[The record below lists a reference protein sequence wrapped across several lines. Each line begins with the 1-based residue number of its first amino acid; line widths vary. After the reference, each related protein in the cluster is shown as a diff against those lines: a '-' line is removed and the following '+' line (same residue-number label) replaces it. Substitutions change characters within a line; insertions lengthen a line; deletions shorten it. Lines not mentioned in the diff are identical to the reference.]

1 MLRLLIYFA
10 LAAAAASTLAA
21 PSPSNAAPAPVA
33 VQAPASTRFSVI
45 VEGKGPD
52 LILIPGLMSGR
63 EAWDD
68 AVSSLGGRY
77 RVHRLKLSGF
87 AGEPVRGNSE
97 GAIVDNVVE
106 QLDSYIKANHLVRPA
121 IAGHSMGGLTA
132 ILLAARHPDSVGRV
146 LVVDALPFYS
156 LLFGPDATAEA
167 AAPQAAS
174 FRDSI
179 LAMDEAA
186 WRAGQPRTA
195 ATLVKNEARRSRL
208 VADAESSDCGV
219 AARAIYEVMTTDARP
234 LLPSIKAPLTIAYAT
249 NEYAGEERV
258 GPLYRK
264 AYEGA
269 PGAKLVRVDGSYHFI
284 MYDQP
289 ERFRAL
295 LAEFLSDH

>member
-1 MLRLLIYFA
+1 MLKNIAAAAMA
-10 LAAAAASTLAA
+10 LAAASTLNVPARSSAA
-21 PSPSNAAPAPVA
+21 PPAAEAAAAP
-33 VQAPASTRFSVI
+33 TRFSVT

-63 EAWDD
+63 EVWDD
-68 AVSSLGGRY
+68 AVASLGGRY

-87 AGEPVRGNSE
+87 AGEPVRGNGE
-97 GAIVDNVVE
+97 GSVVDNVVE
-106 QLDSYIKANHLVRPA
+106 QLDAYIKANHLVRPA

-132 ILLAARHPDSVGRV
+132 MLLAARHPDSVGRV

-156 LLFGPDATAEA
+156 LMFGPDATVEAVAPRA
-167 AAPQAAS
+167 AA
-174 FRDSI
+174 FRDSV
-179 LAMDEAA
+179 LAMDVGA

-195 ATLVKNEARRSRL
+195 ATLVKTESFRSRL
-208 VADAESSDCGV
+208 VADAEASDRAV

-234 LLPSIKAPLTIAYAT
+234 LLPAIKAPLTIAYAT
-249 NEYAGEERV
+249 NEYAGEEMV

-269 PGAKLVRVDGSYHFI
+269 GGAKLVRVDGSYHFI

-295 LAEFLSDH
+295 LAEFLAGN

>member
-1 MLRLLIYFA
+1 MLKYLTA
-10 LAAAAASTLAA
+10 AAVAAAATTLCAPAS
-21 PSPSNAAPAPVA
+21 AAPAPA
-33 VQAPASTRFSVI
+33 AAQATAPTRFSVT

-63 EAWDD
+63 EVWDD
-68 AVSSLGGRY
+68 AVTSLSGRY

-87 AGEPVRGNSE
+87 AGEPVRGNGE

-106 QLDSYIKANHLVRPA
+106 QLDSYIKVNHLVRPA

-132 ILLAARHPDSVGRV
+132 MLLAARHPESAGRV

-156 LLFGPDATAEA
+156 LMFSPDVTPQTVAPRA
-167 AAPQAAS
+167 AA
-174 FRDSI
+174 FRDSV

-186 WRAGQPRTA
+186 WRSGQPRTA
-195 ATLVKNEARRSRL
+195 ATLVKTEAFRPHL
-208 VADAESSDCGV
+208 IADAEASDRSV
-219 AARAIYEVMTTDARP
+219 AARAIYEVMATDARP
-234 LLPSIKAPLTIAYAT
+234 LLPRIKAPLTIAYAT
-249 NEYAGEERV
+249 NEYAGEEMV
-258 GPLYRK
+258 GSLYRK
-264 AYEGA
+264 AYEAA

-295 LAEFLSDH
+295 LADFLAGR

>member
-1 MLRLLIYFA
+1 MFRYLMTAAF
-10 LAAAAASTLAA
+10 AAAATTLCL
-21 PSPSNAAPAPVA
+21 
-33 VQAPASTRFSVI
+33 PASASATPAAAQASAPTRFSVI

-63 EAWDD
+63 EIWDD
-68 AVSSLGGRY
+68 SVTSLSGRY

-87 AGEPVRGNSE
+87 AGEPVRGNGE
-97 GAIVDNVVE
+97 GAIIDAIVE

-132 ILLAARHPDSVGRV
+132 ILLAARHPESAGRV

-156 LLFGPDATAEA
+156 LMFSPDATPETVAPRA
-167 AAPQAAS
+167 AA
-174 FRDSI
+174 FRDSV

-186 WRAGQPRTA
+186 WRSGQPRTA
-195 ATLVKNEARRSRL
+195 ASLVKTEAFRQRL
-208 VADAESSDCGV
+208 VADAEASDRSV
-219 AARAIYEVMTTDARP
+219 AARAIYEVMTTDERS
-234 LLPSIKAPLTIAYAT
+234 LLPRIKAPLTIAYAT
-249 NEYAGEERV
+249 NEYAGEEMV

-269 PGAKLVRVDGSYHFI
+269 AGAKLVRVDGSYHFI

-295 LAEFLSDH
+295 LADFLSGR